1 MIGILVFPDFQLLD
15 AAGPISVFEI
25 AARFARQPPSIK
37 VMAATAGAGRRS
49 SRGELLARGVK
60 TAGAISTL
68 IVAGG
73 DGVDLAA
80 KSENALAL
88 VRGLARRGVRIASVC
103 SGALMLAEAGLLDGR
118 PATTHWQRTRQFL
131 AAYPGVKWEP

>member
-25 AARFARQPPSIK
+25 AARYAAQSPSIK
-37 VMAATAGAGRRS
+37 VIAEIPGAVRS
-49 SRGELLARGVK
+49 SSGVEMVARGFK
-60 TAGAISTL
+60 PAGAISTL

-80 KSENALAL
+80 KSENTLAFVRASPGAASASPASARALTSWPKPDYWTAAAPPRTGGA
-88 VRGLARRGVRIASVC
+88 RGI
-103 SGALMLAEAGLLDGR
+103 
-118 PATTHWQRTRQFL
+118 F
-131 AAYPGVKWEP
+131 YPPIPR